1 MGCLFLF
8 YFLVK
13 NVNLLN
19 TESPRQHCELLGH
32 GVRENL
38 FCGANPKKMESKL
51 AAQANS
57 LFRKVFGL
65 QTETFQFKKKT
76 VGGFFLDRWPLLC
89 HPSAAFTSADRSP
102 PGSPRG
108 E

>member
-1 MGCLFLF
+1 MLEPSRCPGMGCLFLF

-38 FCGANPKKMESKL
+38 FCGANPKKNGVKIGRAGQFVVPES
-51 AAQANS
+51 
-57 LFRKVFGL
+57 F
-65 QTETFQFKKKT
+65 
-76 VGGFFLDRWPLLC
+76 WP
-89 HPSAAFTSADRSP
+89 AD
-102 PGSPRG
+102 
-108 E
+108 